1 MIRTTISSTSHQ
13 MYRPPIPT
21 NATRSSRAADRFD
34 SKDAPPLGVR
44 RVLTQVSH
52 DLYGT
57 KDVQDAITA
66 SYVWMADQIGHITL
80 GLVPTLLLCWIVTA
94 FDPQGPWRVVLF
106 VLAAALV
113 FSYWVHKERTDYVD
127 TKARARK
134 IFPFDSADI
143 VWNVKTAL
151 LYFGIGGILGVAAF
165 TGWWFIPIAL
175 AVLIY
180 PALSVAFWWL
190 RRKLAFQQA
199 GLPYLYRLTNFAG
212 VLSGTVAE
220 QIGKLS
226 DLKDRKV
233 VLWRVLLGRDEV
245 PRHVAEV
252 RHLLITGPLGC
263 GKTSLAVGIGT
274 EFAFALGIGRY
285 LTAAKLVQL
294 AVDGRTPA
302 GEMEY
307 DDGRVL
313 WPWRQCDLLII
324 DDVDVGASRPT
335 NDTSA
340 IPLHLVQPQDLVDA
354 LTADGNPTPLDWLGH
369 RRSVWVVGDPSNAV
383 AWRQAVAGL
392 MAVEE
397 DAIVTVEPT
406 RIETKAPVPTAMG
419 EARRDHHRELAPEEA
434 ALDSN

>member
-1 MIRTTISSTSHQ
+1 
-13 MYRPPIPT
+13 
-21 NATRSSRAADRFD
+21 
-34 SKDAPPLGVR
+34 L
-44 RVLTQVSH
+44 
-52 DLYGT
+52 
-57 KDVQDAITA
+57 
-66 SYVWMADQIGHITL
+66 ADQIGHVTL

-94 FDPQGPWRVVLF
+94 FHPSGGWRVLLF
-106 VLAAALV
+106 ILMAALV
-113 FSYWVHKERTDYVD
+113 FSYWLHKERTDYVD
-127 TKARARK
+127 TKARAKK
-134 IFPFDSADI
+134 IFPLDSADV

-151 LYFGIGGILGVAAF
+151 LYFGIGGILAIAAF
-165 TGWWFIPIAL
+165 SAWWSIPIAL

-212 VLSGTVAE
+212 VLSKSVVE
-220 QIGKLS
+220 QIGKLA

-245 PRHVAEV
+245 PHHVPEV
-252 RHLLITGPLGC
+252 RHVLITGPLGC

-294 AVDGRTPA
+294 AADGRTPA

-313 WPWRQCDLLII
+313 WPWRQCDLLIV
-324 DDVDVGASRPT
+324 DDVDVGASPPT
-335 NDTSA
+335 DDTPA

-354 LTADGNPTPLDWLGH
+354 LTADGNPKPLEWLAH

-383 AWRQAVAGL
+383 AWRRAIAGL
-392 MAVEE
+392 MGVEE
-397 DAIVTVEPT
+397 DAIIIVEPT
-406 RIETKAPVPTAMG
+406 RIETKP
-419 EARRDHHRELAPEEA
+419 RELSTTGGTRIAHAE
-434 ALDSN
+434 SV